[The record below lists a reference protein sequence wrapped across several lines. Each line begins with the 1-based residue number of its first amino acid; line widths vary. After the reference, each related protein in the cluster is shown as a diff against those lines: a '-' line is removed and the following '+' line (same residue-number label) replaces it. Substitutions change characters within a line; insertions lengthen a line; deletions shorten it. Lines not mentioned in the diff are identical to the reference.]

1 MSVTSFRASLAALAF
16 CTCAASQA
24 AIVVS
29 NPPDQVY
36 GTNMSFALVADNF
49 TLGGIYAI
57 SGIRFW
63 SIQSDAADYSGNLYW
78 AIYSNAPGSP
88 GAVLQSA
95 TTAVVA
101 VATGNS
107 TGFGYAEY
115 VFDIAV
121 NFQLAAGDYWLAL
134 QNDAL
139 GSTTATE
146 MLWETS
152 SAGSGPTGQYIDF
165 SNNQGWVDT
174 LNEHAFQLT
183 GQLVGDPPPPPP
195 PGGVPE
201 PSTLALLFASLAAAV
216 VLRRQST

>member
-1 MSVTSFRASLAALAF
+1 MSVTRFRASLAALAF
-16 CTCAASQA
+16 GTCAASQA

-49 TLGGIYAI
+49 TLGGIYDI
-57 SGIRFW
+57 SSIKFW
-63 SIQSDAADYSGNLYW
+63 SIQSTAADYSGNLYW
-78 AIYSNAPGSP
+78 AIYSDAPGSP

-95 TTAVVA
+95 TTAVA
-101 VATGNS
+101 ALATGNS
-107 TGFGYAEY
+107 TGFGYGEY

-139 GSTTATE
+139 GSTTSTE

-152 SAGSGPTGQYIDF
+152 SAGIAPAGQYRDF
-165 SNNQGWVDT
+165 LINPSDWVDT
-174 LNEHAFQLT
+174 GNEHAFQLN
-183 GQLVGDPPPPPP
+183 GQLVGDPPPP

-201 PSTLALLFASLAAAV
+201 PSTLALVFASLAAAV
-216 VLRRQST
+216 ALRRQST

>member
-16 CTCAASQA
+16 GTCAASQA

-29 NPPDQVY
+29 NPPDQVS

-49 TLGGIYAI
+49 TLGGIYDI
-57 SGIRFW
+57 SNIRFW
-63 SIQSDAADYSGNLYW
+63 SVQAAAADYSSNLYW
-78 AIYSNAPGSP
+78 AIYSDALGSP

-95 TTAVVA
+95 TTAAVA

-107 TGFGYAEY
+107 TGFGYNEY

-121 NFQLAAGDYWLAL
+121 NFQLAAGSYWLAL

-152 SAGSGPTGQYIDF
+152 SAGSSPAGQYRDF
-165 SNNQGWVDT
+165 LINPLVWVDT
-174 LNEHAFQLT
+174 GNEHAFQLT
-183 GQLVGDPPPPPP
+183 GQLVGNPPPPPN
-195 PGGVPE
+195 GAPE

-216 VLRRQST
+216 ALRRQST